1 MKRLFA
7 GTLTAML
14 ALSLTACGQ
23 QEQGDAKP
31 VIYLYPEQETT
42 VSVSLDYAGTL
53 TATYPAYENGWTVT
67 AEPDGTLY
75 DENGDEYS
83 YLFWEG
89 ENNTDYDFSKGF
101 CVAGADTADFLREKL
116 AEIGLTPREYNEFIV
131 YWLPKMQDNPYNLI
145 SFQSEAY
152 TDAAKLDIDPTPDSV
167 LRVFMAW
174 KPLHR
179 AQTIEPQTFASFE
192 RNGFTVVE
200 WGGCE
205 VKEAQKNR
213 RNFGGFSFKGF
224 NPARYAAAALKC
236 TAASKPGWK

>member
-1 MKRLFA
+1 MKKLLA
-7 GTLTAML
+7 GTLTA
-14 ALSLTACGQ
+14 ALVLGLTGCA
-23 QEQGDAKP
+23 EPSSDEPLTEKP

-53 TATYPAYENGWTVT
+53 TATYPAYEDGWTVT

-101 CVAGADTADFLREKL
+101 CVAGADTADFLRKKL

-131 YWLPKMQDNPYNLI
+131 YWLPKMQENPYNLI
-145 SFQSEAY
+145 SFQSERY
-152 TDAAKLDIDPTPDSV
+152 TDTAKLDIDPESDSV

-174 KPLHR
+174 KPLSKP
-179 AQTIEPQTFASFE
+179 QTIEPQTFTPFA
-192 RNGFTVVE
+192 RDGFTVVE

-205 VKEAQKNR
+205 VK
-213 RNFGGFSFKGF
+213 
-224 NPARYAAAALKC
+224 
-236 TAASKPGWK
+236 

>member
-1 MKRLFA
+1 MKKLLA
-7 GTLTAML
+7 GTLAAAL
-14 ALSLTACGQ
+14 AFGLAGCVSDEECA
-23 QEQGDAKP
+23 EKP
-31 VIYLYPEQETT
+31 VIYLYPEQETA
-42 VSVSLDYAGTL
+42 VSVSLNYDGTL
-53 TATYPAYENGWTVT
+53 TATYPAYENGWHIT
-67 AEPDGTLY
+67 AEPDGTLH
-75 DENGDEYS
+75 DENGNEYS

-101 CVAGADTADFLREKL
+101 CVAGADTADFLCETL

-179 AQTIEPQTFASFE
+179 AQNIEPQTFASFE

-205 VKEAQKNR
+205 VK
-213 RNFGGFSFKGF
+213 
-224 NPARYAAAALKC
+224 
-236 TAASKPGWK
+236 

>member
-1 MKRLFA
+1 MKKLLA
-7 GTLTAML
+7 GTLTA
-14 ALSLTACGQ
+14 ALVLGLTGCA
-23 QEQGDAKP
+23 EPADEPLTEKP

-42 VSVSLDYAGTL
+42 VSVSLDYVGTL
-53 TATYPAYENGWTVT
+53 TSTYPAYENGWTVT

-83 YLFWEG
+83 HLFWEG
-89 ENNTDYDFSKGF
+89 ENNTDYDFSTGF

-152 TDAAKLDIDPTPDSV
+152 TDAARLDIDPTPDSV
-167 LRVFMAW
+167 LRIFMAW

-179 AQTIEPQTFASFE
+179 AQNIEPQTFTPFA
-192 RNGFTVVE
+192 RDGFTVVE

-205 VKEAQKNR
+205 VK
-213 RNFGGFSFKGF
+213 
-224 NPARYAAAALKC
+224 
-236 TAASKPGWK
+236 

>member
-1 MKRLFA
+1 MKRLLA
-7 GTLTAML
+7 GTLAAAL
-14 ALSLTACGQ
+14 AFGLAGCVSDEECA
-23 QEQGDAKP
+23 EKP

-89 ENNTDYDFSKGF
+89 EDKTDYDFSTGF

-131 YWLPKMQDNPYNLI
+131 YWLPKMEDNSYNLI
-145 SFQSEAY
+145 SFQSERY
-152 TDAAKLDIDPTPDSV
+152 TDTAKLDIDPTPDSV

-179 AQTIEPQTFASFE
+179 PQNIEPQIFTPFA
-192 RNGFTVVE
+192 RDGFTVVE

-205 VKEAQKNR
+205 VK
-213 RNFGGFSFKGF
+213 
-224 NPARYAAAALKC
+224 
-236 TAASKPGWK
+236 

>member
-1 MKRLFA
+1 MKRLLA
-7 GTLTAML
+7 GTLAAAL
-14 ALSLTACGQ
+14 AFGLAGCVSDEECA
-23 QEQGDAKP
+23 EKP
-31 VIYLYPEQETT
+31 VIYLYPEQKTA

-89 ENNTDYDFSKGF
+89 EDNTDYDFSTGF

-179 AQTIEPQTFASFE
+179 AQNIEPQTFTPFA
-192 RNGFTVVE
+192 RDGFTVVE

-205 VKEAQKNR
+205 VK
-213 RNFGGFSFKGF
+213 
-224 NPARYAAAALKC
+224 
-236 TAASKPGWK
+236 

>member
-53 TATYPAYENGWTVT
+53 TATYPAYEDGWTVT

-83 YLFWEG
+83 YLLWEG

-101 CVAGADTADFLREKL
+101 CVAGADTADFLRKKL

-145 SFQSEAY
+145 SFQSERY
-152 TDAAKLDIDPTPDSV
+152 TDTAKLDIDPTPDSV

-179 AQTIEPQTFASFE
+179 PQNIEPQIFTPFA
-192 RNGFTVVE
+192 RDGFTVVE

-205 VKEAQKNR
+205 VK
-213 RNFGGFSFKGF
+213 
-224 NPARYAAAALKC
+224 
-236 TAASKPGWK
+236 

>member
-1 MKRLFA
+1 MKKLLA
-7 GTLTAML
+7 GTLTAAF
-14 ALSLTACGQ
+14 ALGLTACVQ
-23 QEQGDAKP
+23 QEECSAKP

-75 DENGDEYS
+75 AENGDEYS

-89 ENNTDYDFSKGF
+89 ENNTDYDFSTGF

-179 AQTIEPQTFASFE
+179 PQTIEPQTFTPFA
-192 RNGFTVVE
+192 RDGFTVVE

-205 VKEAQKNR
+205 VK
-213 RNFGGFSFKGF
+213 
-224 NPARYAAAALKC
+224 
-236 TAASKPGWK
+236 

>member
-53 TATYPAYENGWTVT
+53 TATYPAYEDGWTVT

-83 YLFWEG
+83 YLLWEG

-101 CVAGADTADFLREKL
+101 CVAGADTADFLRKKL

-179 AQTIEPQTFASFE
+179 PQTIEPQTFTSFA
-192 RNGFTVVE
+192 RDGFTVVE

-205 VKEAQKNR
+205 VK
-213 RNFGGFSFKGF
+213 
-224 NPARYAAAALKC
+224 
-236 TAASKPGWK
+236 

>member
-1 MKRLFA
+1 MKKLLA
-7 GTLTAML
+7 GTLTAAF
-14 ALSLTACGQ
+14 ALGLTACVQ
-23 QEQGDAKP
+23 QESAAEKP

-53 TATYPAYENGWTVT
+53 IATYPAYENGWHVT
-67 AEPDGTLY
+67 AEPDGTPY
-75 DENGDEYS
+75 DETGNEYS

-89 ENNTDYDFSKGF
+89 ENNTDYDFSTGF

-116 AEIGLTPREYNEFIV
+116 TEIGLTPREYNEFIV

-179 AQTIEPQTFASFE
+179 AQNIEPQTFTPFA
-192 RNGFTVVE
+192 RDGFTVVE

-205 VKEAQKNR
+205 VK
-213 RNFGGFSFKGF
+213 
-224 NPARYAAAALKC
+224 
-236 TAASKPGWK
+236 

>member
-1 MKRLFA
+1 MKKLLA
-7 GTLTAML
+7 GTLTA
-14 ALSLTACGQ
+14 ALVLGLTGCA
-23 QEQGDAKP
+23 EPADEPLTEKP

-42 VSVSLDYAGTL
+42 VSVSLDYVGTL
-53 TATYPAYENGWTVT
+53 TSTYPAYENGWTVT

-89 ENNTDYDFSKGF
+89 ENNTDYDFSTGF

-145 SFQSEAY
+145 LFQSECY
-152 TDAAKLDIDPTPDSV
+152 TDTAKLDIDPTPDNV

-179 AQTIEPQTFASFE
+179 AQNIEPQTFTPFA
-192 RNGFTVVE
+192 RDGFTVVE

-205 VKEAQKNR
+205 VK
-213 RNFGGFSFKGF
+213 
-224 NPARYAAAALKC
+224 
-236 TAASKPGWK
+236 

>member
-1 MKRLFA
+1 MKKLLA
-7 GTLTAML
+7 GTLTA
-14 ALSLTACGQ
+14 ALVLGLTGCA
-23 QEQGDAKP
+23 EPADEPLTEKT

-42 VSVSLDYAGTL
+42 VSVSLDYVGTL
-53 TATYPAYENGWTVT
+53 TSTYPAYENGWTVT

-89 ENNTDYDFSKGF
+89 ENNTDYDFSTGF

-145 SFQSEAY
+145 SFQSECY
-152 TDAAKLDIDPTPDSV
+152 TDTAKLDIDPTPDNV

-179 AQTIEPQTFASFE
+179 AQNIEPQTFTPFA
-192 RNGFTVVE
+192 RDGFTVVE

-205 VKEAQKNR
+205 VK
-213 RNFGGFSFKGF
+213 
-224 NPARYAAAALKC
+224 
-236 TAASKPGWK
+236 

>member
-1 MKRLFA
+1 MKRFLA
-7 GTLTAML
+7 GTFTAML

-53 TATYPAYENGWTVT
+53 TATYPAYEDGWHVT

-75 DENGDEYS
+75 DENGDEFS

-89 ENNTDYDFSKGF
+89 EDKTDYDFSKGF
-101 CVAGADTADFLREKL
+101 CVAGADTADFLRKTL
-116 AEIGLTPREYNEFIV
+116 SEIGLTPKEYNEFIV
-131 YWLPKMQDNPYNLI
+131 YWLPKMQGNAYNLI
-145 SFQSEAY
+145 SFQSAAY
-152 TDAAKLDIDPTPDSV
+152 TDTAKLDIDPTPDSV

-174 KPLHR
+174 KPLSKP
-179 AQTIEPQTFASFE
+179 QTIELQTLTPFA
-192 RNGFTVVE
+192 RDGFTVVE

-205 VKEAQKNR
+205 VK
-213 RNFGGFSFKGF
+213 
-224 NPARYAAAALKC
+224 
-236 TAASKPGWK
+236 

>member
-1 MKRLFA
+1 MKRFLA
-7 GTLTAML
+7 GTFTAML

-53 TATYPAYENGWTVT
+53 TATYPAYEDGWHVT

-75 DENGDEYS
+75 DEAGNEYS

-101 CVAGADTADFLREKL
+101 CVAGADTADFLRKTL
-116 AEIGLTPREYNEFIV
+116 SEIGLTPKEYNEFIV
-131 YWLPKMQDNPYNLI
+131 YWLPKMQGNAYNLI
-145 SFQSEAY
+145 SFQSTAY
-152 TDAAKLDIDPTPDSV
+152 TDTAKLDIAPTPDSV

-174 KPLHR
+174 KPLSKP
-179 AQTIEPQTFASFE
+179 QTIELQTLTPFA
-192 RNGFTVVE
+192 RDGFTVVE

-205 VKEAQKNR
+205 VK
-213 RNFGGFSFKGF
+213 
-224 NPARYAAAALKC
+224 
-236 TAASKPGWK
+236 

>member
-1 MKRLFA
+1 MKKLLA
-7 GTLTAML
+7 GTLTATL
-14 ALSLTACGQ
+14 VLGLTGCA
-23 QEQGDAKP
+23 EPADEPLTEKP

-42 VSVSLDYAGTL
+42 VSVSLDYVGTL
-53 TATYPAYENGWTVT
+53 TSTYPAYENGWTVT

-89 ENNTDYDFSKGF
+89 ENNTDYDFSTGF

-145 SFQSEAY
+145 SFQSECY
-152 TDAAKLDIDPTPDSV
+152 TDTAKLDIDPTPDNV

-179 AQTIEPQTFASFE
+179 AQNIEPQTFTPFA
-192 RNGFTVVE
+192 RDGFTVVE

-205 VKEAQKNR
+205 VK
-213 RNFGGFSFKGF
+213 
-224 NPARYAAAALKC
+224 
-236 TAASKPGWK
+236 

>member
-1 MKRLFA
+1 MKKLLA
-7 GTLTAML
+7 GTLTAAF
-14 ALSLTACGQ
+14 ALGLTACGQ
-23 QEQGDAKP
+23 QEECSAKP
-31 VIYLYPEQETT
+31 VIYLYPEQKTT

-67 AEPDGTLY
+67 AEPDSTLY
-75 DENGDEYS
+75 DENGNEYS

-89 ENNTDYDFSKGF
+89 EDKTDYDFSTGF

-145 SFQSEAY
+145 SFQSERY
-152 TDAAKLDIDPTPDSV
+152 TDTAKLDIDPEPDSV

-179 AQTIEPQTFASFE
+179 PQNIEPQTFTPFA
-192 RNGFTVVE
+192 RDGFTVVE

-205 VKEAQKNR
+205 VK
-213 RNFGGFSFKGF
+213 
-224 NPARYAAAALKC
+224 
-236 TAASKPGWK
+236 

>member
-1 MKRLFA
+1 MH
-7 GTLTAML
+7 GTIK
-14 ALSLTACGQ
+14 SHRF
-23 QEQGDAKP
+23 E
-31 VIYLYPEQETT
+31 
-42 VSVSLDYAGTL
+42 
-53 TATYPAYENGWTVT
+53 
-67 AEPDGTLY
+67 
-75 DENGDEYS
+75 
-83 YLFWEG
+83 
-89 ENNTDYDFSKGF
+89 
-101 CVAGADTADFLREKL
+101 

-179 AQTIEPQTFASFE
+179 AQNIEPQTFASFE

-205 VKEAQKNR
+205 VK
-213 RNFGGFSFKGF
+213 
-224 NPARYAAAALKC
+224 
-236 TAASKPGWK
+236 

>member
-1 MKRLFA
+1 MKRLLA
-7 GTLTAML
+7 GTLTAAL
-14 ALSLTACGQ
+14 AFGLAGCVSDEECA
-23 QEQGDAKP
+23 EKP
-31 VIYLYPEQETT
+31 VIYLYPEQKTA

-53 TATYPAYENGWTVT
+53 TATYPAYENGWHIT

-75 DENGDEYS
+75 DEAGNEYS

-89 ENNTDYDFSKGF
+89 ESKPDYDFSKGF
-101 CVAGADTADFLREKL
+101 CVAGADTADFLRETL

-179 AQTIEPQTFASFE
+179 AQNIEPQTFTPFA
-192 RNGFTVVE
+192 RDGFTVVE

-205 VKEAQKNR
+205 VK
-213 RNFGGFSFKGF
+213 
-224 NPARYAAAALKC
+224 
-236 TAASKPGWK
+236 

>member
-1 MKRLFA
+1 MKRLLA
-7 GTLTAML
+7 GTLTAAL
-14 ALSLTACGQ
+14 AFGLAGCVSDEECA
-23 QEQGDAKP
+23 EKP
-31 VIYLYPEQETT
+31 VIYLYPEQKTA

-53 TATYPAYENGWTVT
+53 TATYPAYENGWHIT

-75 DENGDEYS
+75 DEAGNEYS

-89 ENNTDYDFSKGF
+89 EDKTDYDFSTGF

-131 YWLPKMQDNPYNLI
+131 YWLPKMEDNSYNLI
-145 SFQSEAY
+145 SFQSERY
-152 TDAAKLDIDPTPDSV
+152 TDTAKLDIDPTPDSV

-179 AQTIEPQTFASFE
+179 PQNIEPQTFTPFA
-192 RNGFTVVE
+192 RDGFTVVE

-205 VKEAQKNR
+205 VK
-213 RNFGGFSFKGF
+213 
-224 NPARYAAAALKC
+224 
-236 TAASKPGWK
+236 

>member
-1 MKRLFA
+1 MKKLLA
-7 GTLTAML
+7 GTLTAAF
-14 ALSLTACGQ
+14 ALGLTACVQ
-23 QEQGDAKP
+23 QESAAEKP

-75 DENGDEYS
+75 DESGNEYS

-89 ENNTDYDFSKGF
+89 EDNTDYDFSKGF
-101 CVAGADTADFLREKL
+101 CVAG

-174 KPLHR
+174 KPLGR
-179 AQTIEPQTFASFE
+179 PQNIEPQTFTPFA
-192 RNGFTVVE
+192 RDGFTVVE

-205 VKEAQKNR
+205 VK
-213 RNFGGFSFKGF
+213 
-224 NPARYAAAALKC
+224 
-236 TAASKPGWK
+236 

>member
-67 AEPDGTLY
+67 AEPDSTLY

-89 ENNTDYDFSKGF
+89 ENNTDYDFSTGF

-179 AQTIEPQTFASFE
+179 AQNIEPQTFASFE

-205 VKEAQKNR
+205 VK
-213 RNFGGFSFKGF
+213 
-224 NPARYAAAALKC
+224 
-236 TAASKPGWK
+236 